1 MTGYEEQLH
10 ARAELLE
17 DTGELAAAV
26 TAILAGASGAGVD
39 PGAITGLRAAATA
52 LDPAGSPPG
61 YRAGSPADR
70 HPGSG
75 YRSDSEFLEAISDT
89 DDQIGDWLGQ
99 VRQLTGQVTAAAE
112 KAHTDLDRARHDLDA
127 ARHALAAAYAMPTK
141 TDCDGCHGRKQRAI
155 TDAEAAITDAEHR
168 IADAT
173 RRIGICDDTADILD
187 PLTRQ
192 LQGALRALRQVPH
205 DLGEVYELIYAF
217 IRRGGKMP
225 RYGRWIEG
233 QPGT

>member
-1 MTGYEEQLH
+1 MSGYEEQLH

-26 TAILAGASGAGVD
+26 TTILAGASGAGVD
-39 PGAITGLRAAATA
+39 PAAITGLRAAAAA

-61 YRAGSPADR
+61 YQAGDPADR
-70 HPGSG
+70 HPGTG
-75 YRSDSEFLEAISDT
+75 YRSDSEFLEAISDA
-89 DDQIGDWLGQ
+89 DDQIGDWVDQ
-99 VRQLTGQVTAAAE
+99 VRQLAGQVTAAAE
-112 KAHTDLDRARHDLDA
+112 KARADLDRARHDLDA

-141 TDCDGCHGRKQRAI
+141 KDCDGCHGRKQHAI
-155 TDAEAAITDAEHR
+155 TAAEAAITDAQDR
-168 IADAT
+168 IVGAT
-173 RRIGICDDTADILD
+173 RRIGLCDDTADILD
-187 PLTRQ
+187 PLTRR
-192 LQGALRALRQVPH
+192 LQAALRALRQVPH
-205 DLGEVYELIYAF
+205 DLGEVYEVIYAF